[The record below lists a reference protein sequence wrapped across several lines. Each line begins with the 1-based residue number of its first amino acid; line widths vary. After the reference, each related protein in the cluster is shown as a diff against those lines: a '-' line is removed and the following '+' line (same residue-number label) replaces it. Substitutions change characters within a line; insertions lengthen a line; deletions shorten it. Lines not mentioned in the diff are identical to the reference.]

1 MRLIISIFDL
11 VLSSKGKTMNYLLNV
26 CNSNE
31 SISKNL
37 VKDIKNSGIIKTKIG
52 IYFKIETMTYE
63 HGGQFKTLLTLEVK

>member
-11 VLSSKGKTMNYLLNV
+11 VLSSKGKTMYYLLNV